1 MDEQK
6 LECPKCHSK
15 IPFDITQLLAGAK
28 FVCPK
33 CGLKIGLPDES
44 KDIVT
49 KTMRKFEELK
59 KNSLK

>member
-6 LECPKCHSK
+6 LE
-15 IPFDITQLLAGAK
+15 
-28 FVCPK
+28 CPK

-44 KDIVT
+44 KDIVK

-59 KNSLK
+59 RNSLK